1 MSNCSMLYASCHQK
15 WENGGKKALRELYD
29 IHERYWADNNH
40 RPGDDW
46 EGTKSIRAKFEKV
59 LNNIQIKILVLLN
72 PHYLNKYIK
81 TQDSLE

>member
-1 MSNCSMLYASCHQK
+1 LSPK
-15 WENGGKKALRELYD
+15 RENGGKKALRELYD